1 METDMEMEMEI
12 EDGVLIITDSISVNA
27 RIVVWALQHF
37 SIPLNDLRIITQASL
52 LGSTLSLFLSFSPS
66 FLPSFPPYSCT
77 YIFMHLYL
85 LSIKALEE
93 STS

>member
-37 SIPLNDLRIITQASL
+37 SIPLKDLRIITQASL
-52 LGSTLSLFLSFSPS
+52 LGSTLSLFLSFSLSLLPS
-66 FLPSFPPYSCT
+66 FLPSLLIRALTYSCI
-77 YIFMHLYL
+77 YIFYL
-85 LSIKALEE
+85 SKP
-93 STS
+93 

>member
-37 SIPLNDLRIITQASL
+37 SIPLKDLRIITQASL
-52 LGSTLSLFLSFSPS
+52 LGSTLSLFLSFS
-66 FLPSFPPYSCT
+66 PSFPPYSCT